1 MDKQIYICVYV
12 CVYIYIYI
20 YTHTHIL
27 KDKPAPT
34 PTPANKKHSKK
45 SLPEGAPAPKKTAT
59 PLVLANKTK
68 TSFRSATSGH
78 LTLKSVI
85 SSNAAWQWAHND
97 ITLEPLHLSERA
109 LTLAVA
115 NCPFAQSFLTM
126 PVSDVKKTWRDD
138 DEFNKEC
145 GSLAALLDPLIKSLA
160 SETSQL
166 VNMHASRSK

>member
-1 MDKQIYICVYV
+1 VCVDIYIYT
-12 CVYIYIYI
+12 YIYIYI

-34 PTPANKKHSKK
+34 PTPANKKNSKK
-45 SLPEGAPAPKKTAT
+45 SLPDGAPALKKMAT

-85 SSNAAWQWAHND
+85 SSNAAWQWAHNE

-126 PVSDVKKTWRDD
+126 PTSDVKKTWRDD

-145 GSLAALLDPLIKSLA
+145 GSLAALLDPLIKNLA

>member
-1 MDKQIYICVYV
+1 MY
-12 CVYIYIYI
+12 VYIYIYI
-20 YTHTHIL
+20 RTHIL
-27 KDKPAPT
+27 EDAPAPT
-34 PTPANKKHSKK
+34 PTPANKKNSKK
-45 SLPEGAPAPKKTAT
+45 SLPEGAPALKKTAT
-59 PLVLANKTK
+59 PLILANKTK

-85 SSNAAWQWAHND
+85 SSNASWQWANND
-97 ITLEPLHLSERA
+97 ITLEPLHLSDRA
-109 LTLAVA
+109 LTRAVA
-115 NCPFAQSFLTM
+115 GCKFAQSFLTM
-126 PVSDVKKTWRDD
+126 PTSDLKKTWRDD